1 MMRFVEQTLLR
12 ATLAASV
19 GFGCA
24 SGAQAELAPGQG
36 TATPADAPFNR
47 IMASLI
53 DYKVFRLSS
62 DRFHQM
68 VTPYCKRT
76 DRQKDEH
83 GVDAEYRCDAMTG
96 ITEMKIS
103 TREGAATDRNY
114 VMFIQ
119 LFLAADRYAPFKSRM
134 QSRLGK
140 PTKSGKDF
148 VRYVYARDKELSKMG
163 TPVISLSREDEQT
176 VGFSIALEQGP

>member
-1 MMRFVEQTLLR
+1 MRFVEQTVLR
-12 ATLAASV
+12 ATLAASF

-24 SGAQAELAPGQG
+24 GGAQAGLAPGQG
-36 TATPADAPFNR
+36 TAAPVDAPFDR

-83 GVDAEYRCDAMTG
+83 GVDAAYRCDAMTG

-103 TREGAATDRNY
+103 TREGPTTGKNY

-119 LFLAADRYAPFKSRM
+119 LFLATDRYASSNSQM

-148 VRYVYARDKELSKMG
+148 VRYVYAGDKELNKMG
-163 TPVISLSREDEQT
+163 TAVISLSREDEQT